1 MSFKFF
7 NPFLGLF
14 SIVFLI
20 YVVHK
25 LIFFALTIN
34 GGSFFYSLEILY
46 LFFFVLSIIIVK
58 VVLIVKEKSFDNV
71 GMSFLLATSIKMI
84 ICYLILRPLLQ
95 LPKTNNATER
105 INFFIMFIVFLA
117 IETVF
122 TIRLVNENQKSTL

>member
-1 MSFKFF
+1 MSFKTF

-20 YVVHK
+20 YIVHK
-25 LIFFALTIN
+25 LVFFAFN
-34 GGSFFYSLEILY
+34 VNDGSFFYSLEILY

-95 LPKTNNATER
+95 LPKTNSATER
-105 INFFIMFIVFLA
+105 INFFILFTVFLA